1 MTLFIDAA
9 VVKGVGRSFG
19 VSVNHRNE
27 TDTDFEPL
35 DLSPYAIRFRVLGG
49 SEADSKVLV
58 EHIITQYSDEDVDG
72 NITNPENGQFTFTIT
87 TQDTEVLGIGK
98 RPITIEL
105 LDVDTLEYVDTL
117 TEGGETGEFNKI
129 YIVQV

>member
-1 MTLFIDAA
+1 MLFIDAA
-9 VVKGVGRSFG
+9 IVKGVGKTFSC
-19 VSVNHRNE
+19 SIQHRNE
-27 TDTDFEPL
+27 TDTEFEPL
-35 DLSPYAIRFRVLGG
+35 DLSPYAIRFRVLG
-49 SEADSKVLV
+49 SATANAKVLV
-58 EHIITQYSDEDVDG
+58 EHIITQYTDQDVDG
-72 NITNPENGQFTFTIT
+72 NIFDPSNGQFSFTIT
-87 TQDTEVLGIGK
+87 AGDTEVLGIGK